1 VHLFVG
7 ARNPQG
13 LYDLDSLEK
22 MAAQN
27 SWLTVTPSVSADP
40 KFAGE
45 TGGLPDVVARNGDWS
60 QRDAY
65 IAGPTG
71 MVQETVARLASAGL
85 AKDQIHIEDFG
96 WSEP

>member
-1 VHLFVG
+1 
-7 ARNPQG
+7 
-13 LYDLDSLEK
+13 
-22 MAAQN
+22 
-27 SWLTVTPSVSADP
+27 
-40 KFAGE
+40 
-45 TGGLPDVVARNGDWS
+45 VVARHGDWS

-71 MVQETVARLASAGL
+71 MVQETAARLASAGL